1 MLEFIKRL
9 FRRGA
14 GAQEPG
20 SLAEELWLGA
30 MTGPKAGR
38 FLEVEA
44 EGYSAAYLPKVDEG
58 RLELRLERP
67 NLFAWTEAPLYR
79 YSDFVLEGEFSM
91 PEGGPY
97 SACGF
102 LFRYQDEG
110 DFYALL
116 VSNKGFFRLDLVLSG
131 KPRALIAWTELPG
144 GLRSGWTEIPAAAG
158 DEAFSLRV
166 IARGEHF
173 TIMIDDQWAA
183 EAVDDSFDS
192 GLVAFAAQRYGPD
205 AEDDLPGGPAAP
217 RAEGPARFELSSCMV
232 ESRALEVESW
242 YYRWNYYIVPGAT
255 ARRKLAETFF
265 AMDESL
271 AAAVQ
276 MRKLERLR
284 ALDAD
289 ELFLK
294 AEAAMRLGLQD
305 EAEDA
310 LDACLA
316 LDPGRNDAAEEK
328 ANLLYLRGR
337 YLELRDALA
346 LLPDWS
352 GNPRLLCL
360 SGHARFNLGD
370 FAGAAVDYKTA
381 ADIELASGEG
391 GGQALYRMNEAR
403 AWDQAGRKEEAAEAY
418 LKAARL
424 FAGQEADDDLALAL
438 GRLAALRPKSLEAKA
453 IKAKALYRR
462 GKKDEAAKLLAE
474 LVAKGAADS
483 GSHYTLGL
491 ILAERGEGENALQ
504 RFEAALALEPDYP
517 LYAFRYAERLFLLG
531 QSGLPSREGPNS
543 RTAAAGSTAQSAVAR
558 AVELAPPDGPLR
570 GWILNLAGQEALSRD
585 ELDAARGY
593 LEGANAA
600 LPGAPEPAINIADM
614 ESRSGNTE
622 KALSALAPFPENAAC
637 RNQAGNAYARAAL
650 SLRRDAAELARRDLS
665 PDAVEKADM
674 LLESAAREYFKAAS
688 IDPGSAEYQANLAAA
703 YIELERYGDAEE
715 RLRKAIDFG
724 GGARALLLTG
734 NLAQIY
740 GDLPRAE
747 TAYRLG
753 LEAAPEDPTLL
764 AALGRTYLALRQVA
778 KAESIAQSLDKVST
792 ERADRL
798 RTEIEEATTEG
809 LSCASCGRIWRV
821 PRDLPAQSAATI
833 RAMPPDDSPAGA
845 CPRCGK
851 IFCIACRRA
860 ELSEKRFTCPD
871 CGETLKLSD
880 NRLRYLVRES
890 IRRHASY

>member
-9 FRRGA
+9 FNRA
-14 GAQEPG
+14 PEAPEPG

-38 FLEVEA
+38 FLEIEGD
-44 EGYSAAYLPKVDEG
+44 GYSAAYLPTVDEKG
-58 RLELRLERP
+58 GKPSSCLELRLERP
-67 NLFAWTEAPLYR
+67 NLFAWTEAPLYQ
-79 YSDFVLEGEFSM
+79 YSDFVLEGDFSI
-91 PEGGPY
+91 PRGGAY

-110 DFYALL
+110 DFYVLL

-131 KPRALIAWTELPG
+131 KPRALIAWTEIPPSTPLLP
-144 GLRSGWTEIPAAAG
+144 SG
-158 DEAFSLRV
+158 DDAFSLRV

-183 EAVDDSFDS
+183 EAVDDSFDA
-192 GLVAFAAQRYGPD
+192 GYVAFAAQRYGSD
-205 AEDDLPGGPAAP
+205 SKPGPSESEA
-217 RAEGPARFELSSCMV
+217 ARFELGSCMV

-242 YYRWNYYIVPGAT
+242 YYRWNYYIIPDAA

-265 AMDESL
+265 SMGESL

-276 MRKLERLR
+276 LRKLERLR

-294 AEAAMRLGLQD
+294 AEAALRLGLQD
-305 EAEDA
+305 EAEEA

-346 LLPDWS
+346 SLLPSRRD
-352 GNPRLLCL
+352 NQRLLCL

-370 FAGAAVDYKTA
+370 FAGAAGDYKAA
-381 ADIELASGEG
+381 ADLADGEG
-391 GGQALYRMNEAR
+391 GGQALFRMNEAR
-403 AWDQAGRKEEAAEAY
+403 AWDQAGKKGEAAEAY

-424 FAGQEADDDLALAL
+424 FASQEADDDLELAL
-438 GRLAALRPKSLEAKA
+438 GRLTALRPRSLEVKA
-453 IKAKALYRR
+453 IKAKTLYRL
-462 GKKDEAAKLLAE
+462 GKKDDAAKLLSE

-491 ILAERGEGENALQ
+491 IHAERGESEKALEC
-504 RFEAALALEPDYP
+504 FEAALALEPDYP
-517 LYAFRYAERLFLLG
+517 LYAFRYAERLFLLE
-531 QSGLPSREGPNS
+531 QSGRPTGNGRD
-543 RTAAAGSTAQSAVAR
+543 ATAQSAVAR
-558 AVELAPPDGPLR
+558 ALELIPPEGPQR
-570 GWILNLAGQEALSRD
+570 GWTLNLAGQEALSRD
-585 ELDAARGY
+585 DLDAARKY
-593 LEGANAA
+593 LEEASVA
-600 LPGAPEPAINIADM
+600 LPGVPEPAINIADL
-614 ESRSGNTE
+614 ESRSGNTDR
-622 KALSALAPFPENAAC
+622 ALGALAPFPDNAAC
-637 RNQAGNAYARAAL
+637 RNQAGNAYARAAEA
-650 SLRRDAAELARRDLS
+650 LRRDAAEALRRDAAETRDES
-665 PDAVEKADM
+665 SSGTAEKVDE
-674 LLESAAREYFKAAS
+674 LLEAAAREYFKAAS
-688 IDPGSAEYQANLAAA
+688 LDPSSAEYQTNLAAT
-703 YIELERYGDAEE
+703 YIELERYADAEE
-715 RLRKAIDFG
+715 RLRKALDLG
-724 GGARALLLTG
+724 GGTRALLLTG

-753 LEAAPEDPTLL
+753 LEASPEDPAFLV
-764 AALGRTYLALRQVA
+764 ALGRTYLALRKVA
-778 KAESIAQSLDKVST
+778 KAESIAHSLDEVSP

-798 RTEIEEATTEG
+798 RAEIEEATTEG
-809 LSCASCGRIWRV
+809 LSCSSCGRTWRV

-851 IFCIACRRA
+851 IFCIACRRG
-860 ELSEKRFTCPD
+860 ELAEKRFTCPD
-871 CGETLKLSD
+871 CGEVLKLTD

-890 IRRHASY
+890 IRLHASY